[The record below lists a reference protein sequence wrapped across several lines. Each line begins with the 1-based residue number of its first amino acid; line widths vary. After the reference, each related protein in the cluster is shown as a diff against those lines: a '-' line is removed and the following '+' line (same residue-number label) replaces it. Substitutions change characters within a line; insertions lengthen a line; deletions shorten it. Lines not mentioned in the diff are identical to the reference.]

1 MKARSGGRG
10 GSKAQ
15 GPLGQRVAKR
25 IKDDI
30 FRGRLLPRE
39 PLVEAELA
47 GAYGVSK
54 TPVREALSS
63 LARGGLVDLDP
74 FRGARVRNFT
84 ADDVREVYEMRAL
97 LEPFALEKAVP
108 RMDENDRE
116 LLRSLLEDADA
127 AADRVDLYGLSAL
140 NRKFHGALVARCDN
154 KRIIETIDQ
163 VQDQLR
169 AIALRSWMLKPTY
182 LREAEQHRGV
192 AKAVRSGDAHHASDL
207 LRTHIVEFEQQFVLA
222 LEPEPTESKTGQIK
236 RR

>member
-1 MKARSGGRG
+1 MGR
-10 GSKAQ
+10 
-15 GPLGQRVAKR
+15 LVAER

-39 PLVEAELA
+39 PLIEAELA

-63 LARGGLVDLDP
+63 LARGGLVEMDP

-84 ADDVREVYEMRAL
+84 ADDVREIYEMRAL

-108 RMDENDRE
+108 RMDENDRD
-116 LLRSLLEDADA
+116 LLFSLLDDADA
-127 AADRVDLYGLSAL
+127 AAERKDLYDLSEL
-140 NRKFHGALVARCDN
+140 NRNFHDALVTRCAN
-154 KRIIETIDQ
+154 GRIIETMDD

-182 LREAEQHRGV
+182 LREAEQHRGW
-192 AKAVRSGDAHHASDL
+192 
-207 LRTHIVEFEQQFVLA
+207 
-222 LEPEPTESKTGQIK
+222 
-236 RR
+236 RRL

>member
-1 MKARSGGRG
+1 M
-10 GSKAQ
+10 
-15 GPLGQRVAKR
+15 
-25 IKDDI
+25 
-30 FRGRLLPRE
+30 
-39 PLVEAELA
+39 VEAELA

-74 FRGARVRNFT
+74 FRGARVHNFT
-84 ADDVREVYEMRAL
+84 ASDVREIYEMRAL

-108 RMDENDRE
+108 RMDENDRG
-116 LLRSLLEDADA
+116 LLRSLLEDADDA
-127 AADRVDLYGLSAL
+127 AERVDLYGLSEL
-140 NRKFHGALVARCDN
+140 NRKFHDALIARCGN
-154 KRIIETIDQ
+154 KRIIETMDQ

-192 AKAVRSGDAHHASDL
+192 AKAVESRDAHRAADL
-207 LRTHIVEFEQQFVLA
+207 LRMHIVGFEEQFVRTV
-222 LEPEPTESKTGQIK
+222 EYRHMETGQM

>member
-1 MKARSGGRG
+1 MKTRLGRRG
-10 GSKAQ
+10 GSKEQ
-15 GPLGQRVAKR
+15 GSLGRLVAER

-39 PLVEAELA
+39 PLIEAELA

-63 LARGGLVDLDP
+63 LARGGLVEMDP

-84 ADDVREVYEMRAL
+84 ADDVREIYEMRAL

-108 RMDENDRE
+108 RMDENDR
-116 LLRSLLEDADA
+116 DA
-127 AADRVDLYGLSAL
+127 AAEKKDLYDLSEL
-140 NRKFHGALVARCDN
+140 NRNFHDALVTRCAN
-154 KRIIETIDQ
+154 GRIIETMDHI
-163 VQDQLR
+163 QDQLR
-169 AIALRSWMLKPTY
+169 AIALRSWKLKPTY

-222 LEPEPTESKTGQIK
+222 LEPGPTESKTGQIK

>member
-1 MKARSGGRG
+1 MKTRLGRRG
-10 GSKAQ
+10 GSKEQ
-15 GPLGQRVAKR
+15 GSLGRLVAER

-39 PLVEAELA
+39 PLIEAELA
-47 GAYGVSK
+47 DAYGVSK

-63 LARGGLVDLDP
+63 LARGGLVEMDP

-84 ADDVREVYEMRAL
+84 ADDVREIYEMRAL

-116 LLRSLLEDADA
+116 LHRSLLEVADD

-140 NRKFHGALVARCDN
+140 NRKFHDVLVARCDN

-182 LREAEQHRGV
+182 LREAEQHRGWPRPWSLATPTAPPICCGCTSWV
-192 AKAVRSGDAHHASDL
+192 SGSNSSG
-207 LRTHIVEFEQQFVLA
+207 R
-222 LEPEPTESKTGQIK
+222 
-236 RR
+236 

>member
-140 NRKFHGALVARCDN
+140 NRKFHGALIARCDN

-192 AKAVRSGDAHHASDL
+192 AKAVESRDAHRAADL
-207 LRTHIVEFEQQFVLA
+207 LRMHIVGFGEQFVRT
-222 LEPEPTESKTGQIK
+222 LEHQHMETG
-236 RR
+236 

>member
-1 MKARSGGRG
+1 MGR
-10 GSKAQ
+10 
-15 GPLGQRVAKR
+15 LVAER

-39 PLVEAELA
+39 PLIEAELA

-63 LARGGLVDLDP
+63 LARGGLVEIDP
-74 FRGARVRNFT
+74 FRGARVRNVT
-84 ADDVREVYEMRAL
+84 ADDVREICDMRAL

-108 RMDENDRE
+108 RMDENDRD
-116 LLRSLLEDADA
+116 LLFSLLDDADA
-127 AADRVDLYGLSAL
+127 AAERKDLYDL
-140 NRKFHGALVARCDN
+140 NRNFHDALVTRCAN
-154 KRIIETIDQ
+154 GRIIETMDHI
-163 VQDQLR
+163 QDQLR

-182 LREAEQHRGV
+182 LREAEQHREV

-222 LEPEPTESKTGQIK
+222 LEPETTESKTRQIK